1 MPKHFDHW
9 KGFIEALD
17 AETVWIRMTKIDSSR
32 KTSIGEES
40 RMECSITA
48 LSNINVFEGLCLD
61 IYADTKDVVIKTL
74 PKTPVTHSYELRDII
89 DDLFKD

>member
-61 IYADTKDVVIKTL
+61 IYADTKDVVIKTIEQK
-74 PKTPVTHSYELRDII
+74 PATESSELRKLVDE
-89 DDLFKD
+89 LFKD